1 VETSNQ
7 DRIRELCA
15 SALIAEPSELE
26 PIMKELRDLLHEH
39 NRFVWSMAKRV
50 LSRFPIDPASSSNA
64 AD

>member
-1 VETSNQ
+1 
-7 DRIRELCA
+7 
-15 SALIAEPSELE
+15 
-26 PIMKELRDLLHEH
+26 MKELRDLLHEH